1 LQYSVGLFVLLAF
14 CGSQRLVAF
23 AQDTSNSGH
32 TISGIV
38 RDDASNDPIQGV
50 PLEILS
56 SGSRAKPGIIS
67 GTDGEFRFGG
77 LASGDYSIVA
87 TMNGYDTVTVNVAVL
102 REGSPNIIISLH
114 KIAPARPN
122 AAATIS
128 AHQLGVPAKAQD
140 AFAKGQKLLHED
152 AQPAK
157 AIPEFQRAIHEFPG
171 YYEAYTEIAVAEYHL
186 KNFQGAEGDLKTAV
200 ELSAS
205 KYPEALFLLAELEN
219 DQHRYAEAEPLAR
232 QAVALDEASWHGH
245 FELAR
250 ALVGLNRGEEAEASA
265 VRARDLK
272 PDNAA
277 VYLVLANTHMLEH
290 HYFAVVQDFDAFLK
304 VEPNGPQSENI
315 RKRRDHLQKE
325 LGNAPAPQPQ
335 PGAQPHQ

>member
-1 LQYSVGLFVLLAF
+1 MRYSVGLLVLLSV
-14 CGSQRLVAF
+14 CCSPRLF
-23 AQDTSNSGH
+23 AQDTSYSGH
-32 TISGIV
+32 TISGFV

-50 PLEILS
+50 SLEIDS
-56 SGSRAKPGIIS
+56 SGSRAKPGMIS

-87 TMNGYDTVTVNVAVL
+87 TMPGYETATNNVTVL
-102 REGSPNIIISLH
+102 RGNSPSITISLH
-114 KIAPARPN
+114 RV
-122 AAATIS
+122 AATPAAGAAMIS

-140 AFAKGQKLLHED
+140 AFAKGHKLLHDD

-157 AIPEFQRAIHEFPG
+157 AIPEFQRAIHEFPT
-171 YYEAYTEIAVAEYHL
+171 YYEAYAEIAVAEYHL
-186 KNFQGAEGDLKTAV
+186 KNLQGAETDLKKAV

-232 QAVALDEASWHGH
+232 EAVALDESSWHGH

-250 ALVGLNRGEEAEASA
+250 ALVGLNRGEEAEGSA
-265 VRARDLK
+265 IRARDLK
-272 PDNAA
+272 PDNAP
-277 VYLVLANTHMLEH
+277 VYLVLANCHMLEH
-290 HYFAVVQDFDAFLK
+290 HYFAVLQDFDAYLK
-304 VEPNGPQSENI
+304 VEPNGSQSENI
-315 RKRRDHLQKE
+315 RQRRDRLQKE
-325 LGNAPAPQPQ
+325 LQNAPAQLAT